1 MKKVKT
7 EPGLTP
13 LYSHAAIHGMAAL
26 SKALG
31 VHQTVLARLALNAE
45 TTYRIAKSEKKGD
58 GSLRQTYD
66 ALPRLKAVQIKIKER
81 LLQRVIFPSY
91 LHGSLRG
98 RSPRT
103 NAASHIRAKITF
115 AEDISNF
122 FPSASR
128 ALVHRV
134 WTDLFGF
141 SEDVAALLTALT
153 TKDGGLPQG
162 ATTSSYLAN
171 LVFWDYE
178 PGLVK
183 ILALRGLRYS
193 RYVDD
198 ITVSSRLRL
207 EPNEKTYVVSQ
218 IYGMLLHH
226 GFKPKRSKHDI
237 ATAAK
242 SMRTTK
248 LVHHTRVSLAPAQRK
263 NTRAAVYALEL
274 RVSSGERGADVMK
287 ELASVSTRV
296 GRLGSFHKTQAI
308 SLKKR
313 LDLVRTILRNSEVP
327 TVASVI
333 KSDVD
338 APYAEL
344 TLPWAT

>member
-1 MKKVKT
+1 MKKVKL
-7 EPGLTP
+7 ERGLAP
-13 LYSHAAIHGMAAL
+13 LYPHAAIHGLAAL

-31 VHQTVLARLALNAE
+31 VHQTILTKCALDAERL
-45 TTYRIAKSEKKGD
+45 YRVAKSETKSD
-58 GSLRQTYD
+58 GSIRQTYD
-66 ALPRLKAVQIKIKER
+66 AQPRLKAVQIKIKER
-81 LLQRVIFPSY
+81 LLQRVVFPLY

-103 NAASHIRAKITF
+103 NAETHVRAKITF
-115 AEDISNF
+115 AEDVSNF

-128 ALVHRV
+128 ALVQRV
-134 WTDLFGF
+134 WADLFGF
-141 SEDVAALLTALT
+141 SQDVAALLTALT

-162 ATTSSYLAN
+162 AVSSSYLAN

-183 ILALRGLRYS
+183 ILNLRGLRYS

-198 ITVSSRLRL
+198 ITVSSPLRL
-207 EPNEKTYVVSQ
+207 DPSEKTYVVGQ

-226 GFKPKRSKHDI
+226 GFQPKRSKHEI
-237 ATAAK
+237 TTAAK

-248 LVHHTRVSLAPAQRK
+248 LVHHTRVSLPPAQRK
-263 NTRAAVYALEL
+263 NTRAAVYALER
-274 RVSSGERGADVMK
+274 RVTSGERGPDVMR

-296 GRLGSFHKTQAI
+296 GRLGSFHKPQAI
-308 SLKKR
+308 ELKKR
-313 LDLVRTILRNSEVP
+313 LDSVRSILRELAVPAVLSQHVGEVES
-327 TVASVI
+327 TSNE
-333 KSDVD
+333 S
-338 APYAEL
+338 

>member
-1 MKKVKT
+1 MKKVKVD
-7 EPGLTP
+7 PGLAATYP
-13 LYSHAAIHGMAAL
+13 HASIHGLAAL

-31 VHQTVLARLALNAE
+31 VHHTVLEKCALNTE
-45 TTYRIAKSEKKGD
+45 KLYRIAKSETKSD
-58 GSLRQTYD
+58 GSIRQTYD

-81 LLQRVIFPSY
+81 LLQRVIFPLY

-103 NAASHIRAKITF
+103 NAETHVRAKITF

-122 FPSASR
+122 FPSASQ

-134 WTDLFGF
+134 WADLFGF
-141 SEDVAALLTALT
+141 SQDVAALLTSLT

-162 ATTSSYLAN
+162 AVTSSYLAN

-183 ILALRGLRYS
+183 VLALRGLRYS

-198 ITVSSRLRL
+198 VTVSSQLRL

-226 GFKPKRSKHDI
+226 GFKPKRIKHDI
-237 ATAAK
+237 TTAAK

-248 LVHHTRVSLAPAQRK
+248 LVHHTRVSLPPIQRK
-263 NTRAAVYALEL
+263 NTRAAVYALEQ
-274 RVSSGERGADVMK
+274 RVSLGERGAEVMR

-296 GRLGSFHKTQAI
+296 GRLGSFHKTEAI
-308 SLKKR
+308 ALKKR
-313 LDLVRTILRNSEVP
+313 LDSVRTILR
-327 TVASVI
+327 T
-333 KSDVD
+333 
-338 APYAEL
+338 
-344 TLPWAT
+344 